1 MGRTHKTLLY
11 RMKYNDF
18 LILRKSIC
26 VIIWAVN
33 WTQHLIHEIYFF
45 FFERRNDTVWLF
57 RLGYLADI
65 FSKTSEVSLSL
76 WEKQLS
82 DANDTIK
89 ILRRKFKSWRILS
102 TTMGLTA
109 SKYLKT
115 FLMKL
120 VVILINVTLCQYLED
135 LYN

>member
-1 MGRTHKTLLY
+1 MWNLKSYQTL
-11 RMKYNDF
+11 F
-18 LILRKSIC
+18 ILHFIKNPLVC
-26 VIIWAVN
+26 
-33 WTQHLIHEIYFF
+33 
-45 FFERRNDTVWLF
+45 
-57 RLGYLADI
+57 LA
-65 FSKTSEVSLSL
+65 L
-76 WEKQLS
+76 WGKQLS

>member
-1 MGRTHKTLLY
+1 M
-11 RMKYNDF
+11 
-18 LILRKSIC
+18 
-26 VIIWAVN
+26 
-33 WTQHLIHEIYFF
+33 
-45 FFERRNDTVWLF
+45 WLF

-76 WEKQLS
+76 WGKQLS

-89 ILRRKFKSWRILS
+89 ILRRKFKYWRILS
-102 TTMGLTA
+102 TTVGLTA

-120 VVILINVTLCQYLED
+120 VVILINVTLCQCLED